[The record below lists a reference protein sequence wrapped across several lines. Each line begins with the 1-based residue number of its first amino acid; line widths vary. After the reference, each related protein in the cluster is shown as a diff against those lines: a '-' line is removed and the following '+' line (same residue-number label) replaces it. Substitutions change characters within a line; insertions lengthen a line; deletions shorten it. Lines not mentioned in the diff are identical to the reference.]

1 MKKINKLSIFV
12 LLILNIYF
20 LIKYIINFNA
30 TRVVIC
36 LFLPI
41 LIFLPAIF
49 KNKLNSKLEF
59 MYYIYLLLLLVLGC
73 LARFYSI
80 FKYYDLFT
88 HFIFGIASSVIGL
101 YILKKFDMNNKNK
114 LIFNVIFMIFTTLS
128 IATFWEIFEFAA
140 SIITEDDI
148 QHVIDTGIND
158 TMKDII
164 SSLFCSI
171 IFSIIYYFK
180 QNKIEQ
186 LIE

>member
-59 MYYIYLLLLLVLGC
+59 MYYIY
-73 LARFYSI
+73 I
-80 FKYYDLFT
+80 
-88 HFIFGIASSVIGL
+88 
-101 YILKKFDMNNKNK
+101 
-114 LIFNVIFMIFTTLS
+114 
-128 IATFWEIFEFAA
+128 
-140 SIITEDDI
+140 
-148 QHVIDTGIND
+148 
-158 TMKDII
+158 
-164 SSLFCSI
+164 
-171 IFSIIYYFK
+171 
-180 QNKIEQ
+180 
-186 LIE
+186 